1 MSRLG
6 LHTRM
11 LMAIGV
17 IIFAVTLCLDMA
29 GIYIIRNYMLE
40 RFESRI
46 VFLAKYLAINSEVG
60 VLIRDRSG
68 LNSLAVNL
76 LGEEDVAS
84 VIILDSE
91 GNVLAHQSRDISG
104 KLYTIETSITL
115 NKTDEENI
123 LFKEYSN
130 TPFGTLTIRGVDSIG
145 KVKITYSTKGINTLV
160 KGVTKQFLWVSVL
173 LAGIAGILSHFFVRS
188 IVTDV
193 TGLATVAKMI
203 GGGDLD
209 LRAKQGTLPETR
221 ELASA
226 FNSMLDSLEKSRK
239 AYDRITKETSRQRS
253 LAELGKFSLSVAH
266 EVKNPLAIIKTA
278 FEFLEKE
285 YKIDADNTMAN
296 YIKDEISRLN
306 RLIENFLLFA
316 KPGNISFTDV
326 GTASFMERLKNRY
339 DMLYDQAAV
348 TIEWQMKETENT
360 IRADTHLLIQVFDNI
375 IKNAI
380 EASPENAVVTIKAY
394 PENDIWFAE
403 ITDQGP
409 GIEKDREQKIFSPFF
424 TTKSKG
430 TGLGLALAF
439 QIIKAHNGIMYA
451 GNNNGSGAV
460 ITLGIPIVQA
470 A

>member
-1 MSRLG
+1 
-6 LHTRM
+6 M

-17 IIFAVTLCLDMA
+17 IIFAVTLCLDLA
-29 GIYIIRNYMLE
+29 GIYIIRKYMLQ

-46 VFLAKYLAINSEVG
+46 IFLARYLAVNSEVG

-76 LGEEDVAS
+76 LGEEDVAN
-84 VIILDSE
+84 VMIMDSE
-91 GNVLAHQSRDISG
+91 ENILAEQSRNIPG
-104 KLYTIETSITL
+104 RLYSIEASIIL
-115 NKTDEENI
+115 NKTDEENL

-145 KVKITYSTKGINTLV
+145 KVRIKYSTRGINILV
-160 KGVTKQFLWVSVL
+160 HDVTMQFIWVSVI
-173 LAGIAGILSHFFVRS
+173 LASVAGILSHFFVRS

-209 LRAKQGTLPETR
+209 LRAREGNLPETR

-226 FNSMLDSLEKSRK
+226 FNSMLDSLENSRK
-239 AYDRITKETSRQRS
+239 AYERIARETSRQRS

-278 FEFLEKE
+278 FEFLQKE
-285 YKIDADNTMAN
+285 YKIAGDNTMAN
-296 YIKDEISRLN
+296 YINDEIFRLN

-316 KPGNISFTDV
+316 KPGNISFIDV
-326 GTASFMERLKNRY
+326 DTGSCMEMLKKRY
-339 DMLYDQAAV
+339 DMLYDEAPV
-348 TIEWQMKETENT
+348 TLTWQMPKETHH
-360 IRADTHLLIQVFDNI
+360 IRADTHLLVQVFDNI
-375 IKNAI
+375 IKNAV
-380 EASPENAVVTIKAY
+380 EASPEGSVIAINAYA
-394 PENDIWFAE
+394 ENHMWFTE

-409 GIEKDREQKIFSPFF
+409 GIEKDKEQKIFEPFF

-430 TGLGLALAF
+430 TGLGLALAS

-451 GNNNGSGAV
+451 GNNAGSGAV
-460 ITLGIPIVQA
+460 VTLGIPIVKA

>member
-1 MSRLG
+1 
-6 LHTRM
+6 
-11 LMAIGV
+11 MAIGV
-17 IIFAVTLCLDMA
+17 IIFAVTLCLDIA
-29 GIYIIRNYMLE
+29 GIYIIRNYMLQ

-46 VFLAKYLAINSEVG
+46 VFLARYLAINSEVG
-60 VLIRDRSG
+60 VMIKDRNG

-76 LGEEDVAS
+76 LGEEDVVN
-84 VIILDSE
+84 VIIMDSE
-91 GNVLAHQSRDISG
+91 GNVLVKQSRGDIPD

-115 NKTDEENI
+115 NKTDEENL

-130 TPFGTLTIRGVDSIG
+130 TPFGTLTLRGVDSIG
-145 KVKITYSTKGINTLV
+145 KVRINYSTKEINILIH
-160 KGVTKQFLWVSVL
+160 GVTKQFLWVSL
-173 LAGIAGILSHFFVRS
+173 ILAGVAGILSHFFVRS

-209 LRAKQGTLPETR
+209 LRAREGTLPETR

-226 FNSMLDSLEKSRK
+226 FNSMLDSLEKSRN
-239 AYDRITKETSRQRS
+239 AYERIAKETSQQRS

-278 FEFLEKE
+278 FEFLQKE
-285 YKIDADNTMAN
+285 YKIAGDSTMAQ
-296 YIKDEISRLN
+296 YINDEIFRLN

-326 GTASFMERLKNRY
+326 DTVSCMEMLKKRY
-339 DMLYDQAAV
+339 DMLYDEASI
-348 TIEWQMKETENT
+348 TIKWQMPEETHH
-360 IRADTHLLIQVFDNI
+360 IRADAHLLIQVFDNI

-380 EASPENAVVTIKAY
+380 EASPGDSVVTIKSYA
-394 PENDIWFAE
+394 ENNMWFTE
-403 ITDQGP
+403 IMDHGP
-409 GIEKDREQKIFSPFF
+409 GIEKDREQKIFEPFF

-439 QIIKAHNGIMYA
+439 QIIKAHNGILYA
-451 GNNNGSGAV
+451 GNNAGSGAV
-460 ITLGIPIVQA
+460 ITLGIPIVKA

>member
-1 MSRLG
+1 
-6 LHTRM
+6 M

-17 IIFAVTLCLDMA
+17 IIFAVTLCLDLA
-29 GIYIIRNYMLE
+29 GIYIIRKYMLQ

-46 VFLAKYLAINSEVG
+46 IFLARYLAVNSEVG

-76 LGEEDVAS
+76 LGEEDVAN
-84 VIILDSE
+84 VMIMDSE
-91 GNVLAHQSRDISG
+91 ENILAEQSRNIPG
-104 KLYTIETSITL
+104 RLYSIEASIIL
-115 NKTDEENI
+115 NKTDEENL

-145 KVKITYSTKGINTLV
+145 KVRIKYSTRGINILV
-160 KGVTKQFLWVSVL
+160 HDVTMQFIWVSVI
-173 LAGIAGILSHFFVRS
+173 LASVAGILSHFFVRS

-209 LRAKQGTLPETR
+209 LRAREGNLPETR

-226 FNSMLDSLEKSRK
+226 FNSMLDSLENSRK
-239 AYDRITKETSRQRS
+239 AYERIARETSRQRS

-278 FEFLEKE
+278 FEFLQKE
-285 YKIDADNTMAN
+285 YKIAGDNTMAN
-296 YIKDEISRLN
+296 YINDEIFRLN

-316 KPGNISFTDV
+316 KPGNISFIDV
-326 GTASFMERLKNRY
+326 DSCSFMEMLNIRY
-339 DMLYDQAAV
+339 DMLYDEAPV
-348 TIEWQMKETENT
+348 TLTWQMPKETHH
-360 IRADTHLLIQVFDNI
+360 IRADTHLLVQVFDNI
-375 IKNAI
+375 IKNAV
-380 EASPENAVVTIKAY
+380 EASPEGSVIAINAYA
-394 PENDIWFAE
+394 ENHMWFTE

-409 GIEKDREQKIFSPFF
+409 GIEKDKEQKIFEPFF

-430 TGLGLALAF
+430 TGLGLALAS

-451 GNNNGSGAV
+451 GNNAGSGAV
-460 ITLGIPIVQA
+460 VTLGIPIVKA